1 MTLNIVQ
8 IIEDEPLHAQL
19 LDHSLRQARYRT
31 NVAHDG
37 VTGLADV
44 MRLTPSLILLDLML
58 PGMNG
63 QEVCRRIRSEP
74 ATKHIPIMMISALG
88 SDEDRISGI
97 RMGADDYLAK
107 PFSPREV
114 VSRAQALLRRS
125 QAQWATAPCLSG
137 SPVTIKDHCL
147 LVSVFGKEF
156 TVSPRELTLLR
167 LFTARPGSI
176 VASEELIGL
185 LWDDSPL
192 LHEHELERLVRD
204 LNRKTADHLLGSI
217 ETFPGIGYRFTPS
230 ALD

>member
-31 NVAHDG
+31 NVANDG
-37 VTGLADV
+37 ITGLADV
-44 MRLTPSLILLDLML
+44 MRLRPSLVLLDLML
-58 PGMNG
+58 PGLNG

-74 ATKHIPIMMISALG
+74 ATQHIPIMMISALS

-97 RMGADDYLAK
+97 GMGADDYIAK

-114 VSRAQALLRRS
+114 VSRVQALLRRS
-125 QAQWATAPCLSG
+125 QAAWATAPSISG

-176 VASEELIGL
+176 VTAEELIAL
-185 LWDDSPL
+185 LWNNSPL
-192 LHEHELERLVRD
+192 LHEHELERLVRG
-204 LNRKTADHLLGSI
+204 LSRKTTDQSIGSI
-217 ETFPGIGYRFTPS
+217 DAFPGIGYRFTLT
-230 ALD
+230 AVA

>member
-31 NVAHDG
+31 NVANDG
-37 VTGLADV
+37 ITGLADV

-97 RMGADDYLAK
+97 RMGADDYVAK

-125 QAQWATAPCLSG
+125 QALWSTAPSLSG

-147 LVSVFGKEF
+147 LVCVFGREF

-167 LFTARPGSI
+167 RLTARPGSI
-176 VASEELIGL
+176 VAVEELIGL
-185 LWDDSPL
+185 LWQDSPL

-204 LNRKTADHLLGSI
+204 LSRKTADHFVGSI
-217 ETFPGIGYRFTPS
+217 ETFSGIGYRFMPS

>member
-1 MTLNIVQ
+1 VVDYPDPMTLNIVQ

-97 RMGADDYLAK
+97 RMGADDYVAK

-147 LVSVFGKEF
+147 QPKDGRSFGGID
-156 TVSPRELTLLR
+156 RDLLR
-167 LFTARPGSI
+167 NRVS
-176 VASEELIGL
+176 SCCS
-185 LWDDSPL
+185 DSPQRIL
-192 LHEHELERLVRD
+192 PLVPH
-204 LNRKTADHLLGSI
+204 T
-217 ETFPGIGYRFTPS
+217 TRFSVRAGQLDPPRSSWTLTSGRFSKPS
-230 ALD
+230 

>member
-88 SDEDRISGI
+88 SEEDRLSGI
-97 RMGADDYLAK
+97 HMGADDYMVK

-114 VSRAQALLRRS
+114 VSRVQALLRRS
-125 QAQWATAPCLSG
+125 RAAWATAPSTAG
-137 SPVTIKDHCL
+137 SPVAIKDHCL
-147 LVSVFGKEF
+147 LISVFGKEF
-156 TVSPRELTLLR
+156 TVSSRELTLLR
-167 LFTARPGSI
+167 LFTARPETI
-176 VASEELIGL
+176 VAREELIGL

-204 LNRKTADHLLGSI
+204 LNRKTADHFVGSI
-217 ETFPGIGYRFTPS
+217 ETFSGIGYRFMPS
-230 ALD
+230 AVA